1 MAKFKIGVLA
11 ALALGLAWSARAQS
25 SAAKDDSSNQSST
38 ANPGGQN
45 QVAPSDSTSSTNEAA
60 PVADDARKGSGMRD
74 AAGAAPGAAPRTQPA
89 SPEQQK
95 RVSPENL
102 PAAPESAE
110 PRSRGLWL
118 GLGIGAFIVVVF
130 LLYRGVRSESY
141 PDRR

>member
-74 AAGAAPGAAPRTQPA
+74 
-89 SPEQQK
+89 
-95 RVSPENL
+95 
-102 PAAPESAE
+102 
-110 PRSRGLWL
+110 
-118 GLGIGAFIVVVF
+118 
-130 LLYRGVRSESY
+130 
-141 PDRR
+141 